1 MIDLAMASVLLLDSD
16 GRAVPFDL
24 EHLRF
29 RIEKALIK
37 AGMPDSEL
45 AADIALSIEFALKSG
60 KKKPDEPLI
69 RGEEVELMT
78 SKVLDDIG
86 YTQAAAIFRETAEHG
101 TLSFLVGITEL
112 RNFINRELPSCGPHL
127 EHITRKVHHTLN
139 SIGAD
144 SAAPALILEL
154 AKHFLLT
161 MKKSETPPHG
171 LEIKFMPGH
180 QVLTTQDIQAQLTD
194 ETALTFLQ
202 NRVLSVQEVDLRVF
216 PVLRFHF
223 RLAGIAG
230 NLTPPITEL
239 ALSPA
244 MIRVAD
250 AMDSI
255 ALAADKAWKLRN
267 PAADIPLKTTL
278 SFDDASIFVRSSM
291 GCSGKEQEERCA
303 ASLAQVLISMTTR
316 RPIRISCR

>member
-1 MIDLAMASVLLLDSD
+1 MIELAMTSILLLDPD
-16 GRAVPFDL
+16 GRAVPFDP
-24 EHLRF
+24 ERLRM
-29 RIEKALIK
+29 RIERALSK
-37 AGMPDSEL
+37 TGTPDSEL

-69 RGEEVELMT
+69 RGAEVELMT

-86 YTQAAAIFRETAEHG
+86 YTQAAAVFRETAEHG
-101 TLSFLVGITEL
+101 TFSFLVEITRL
-112 RNFINRELPSCGPHL
+112 RNFIEQEMPGCGPHL

-139 SIGAD
+139 SIGAN

-161 MKKSETPPHG
+161 MENSETPPPG
-171 LEIKFMPGH
+171 LEIKFMPGK

-194 ETALTFLQ
+194 ETALMFLQ
-202 NRVLSVQEVDLRVF
+202 KRVLSVQEVDLRVF

-230 NLTPPITEL
+230 ELTPPVTEL

-244 MIRVAD
+244 LLRVAD

-255 ALAADKAWKLRN
+255 ALAADKAWEARN
-267 PAADIPLKTTL
+267 PDAEVPLKTTL
-278 SFDDASIFVRSSM
+278 SFDDASIFVRSWM
-291 GCSGKEQEERCA
+291 GCTAYEQEERCA
-303 ASLAQVLISMTTR
+303 ASLAQILVSMTTR
-316 RPIRISCR
+316 RPIHISCR

>member
-1 MIDLAMASVLLLDSD
+1 MIELAMSSILLLDPD
-16 GRAVPFDL
+16 GRAVPFDP
-24 EHLRF
+24 ERLRM
-29 RIEKALIK
+29 RIDRALSG
-37 AGMPDSEL
+37 AGMPDDEL

-69 RGEEVELMT
+69 RAEEVEFMT

-86 YTQAAAIFRETAEHG
+86 YNQAAAIFRETAGHG
-101 TLSFLVGITEL
+101 SSSFLVEVTRL
-112 RNFINRELPSCGPHL
+112 RNFLEKEMPGCGPHL
-127 EHITRKVHHTLN
+127 ELIARKVYHTLN

-161 MKKSETPPHG
+161 MEKNNAVLPG
-171 LEIKFMPGH
+171 LEIKFMPGR
-180 QVLTTQDIQAQLTD
+180 QVLTAQDIQAQLQD
-194 ETALTFLQ
+194 PNALEFLQ
-202 NRVLSVQEVDLRVF
+202 NRVLSVQEVDLRIF

-223 RLAGIAG
+223 RLAGITG
-230 NLTPPITEL
+230 NLTPPVTEL

-244 MIRVAD
+244 LIRIAD

-255 ALAADKAWKLRN
+255 ALAADQAWKKMN
-267 PAADIPLKTTL
+267 PDADTPLKTTV
-278 SFDDASIFVRSSM
+278 SFDDISIFVRSWM
-291 GCSGKEQEERCA
+291 GCTSYEQEERCA
-303 ASLAQVLISMTTR
+303 ASLAQILVSMTAR

>member
-1 MIDLAMASVLLLDSD
+1 MIELAMTSVLLLDSE
-16 GRAVPFDL
+16 GRAIPFDP
-24 EHLRF
+24 EYLRF
-29 RIEKALIK
+29 RIEKALTR

-60 KKKPDEPLI
+60 KKNPDEPLI
-69 RGEEVELMT
+69 RGTEVELMT

-86 YTQAAAIFRETAEHG
+86 YTQAAAIFRETAEYG
-101 TLSFLVGITEL
+101 TLSFLVGIAEL
-112 RNFINRELPSCGPHL
+112 RNFINREMPGCGPHL
-127 EHITRKVHHTLN
+127 EHITRKVYHTLN
-139 SIGAD
+139 TIGAN

-161 MKKSETPPHG
+161 MEKSETPHG
-171 LEIKFMPGH
+171 LEIKFIPGH

-194 ETALTFLQ
+194 EAALTFLQ

-230 NLTPPITEL
+230 DLTPPITEL

-244 MIRVAD
+244 LIRVAD
-250 AMDSI
+250 AMDAI
-255 ALAADKAWKLRN
+255 ALAADKAWKLQN

-278 SFDDASIFVRSSM
+278 SFDDASIFIRSSM
-291 GCSGKEQEERCA
+291 GCAGREQEERCA
-303 ASLAQVLISMTTR
+303 ASLAQVLISMTAR

>member
-1 MIDLAMASVLLLDSD
+1 MIELAMSSILLLDPD
-16 GRAVPFDL
+16 GRAVPFDP
-24 EHLRF
+24 ERLRL
-29 RIEKALIK
+29 RIERALSG
-37 AGMPDSEL
+37 AGMPDDEL

-69 RGEEVELMT
+69 RAEEVELMT

-86 YTQAAAIFRETAEHG
+86 YKQAASIFRKTAEHG
-101 TLSFLVGITEL
+101 TFSFLVEITRL
-112 RNFINRELPSCGPHL
+112 RNFLEKEMPGCGPNL
-127 EHITRKVHHTLN
+127 EHIARKVYHTLH

-161 MKKSETPPHG
+161 TEKTDSALPG
-171 LEIKFMPGH
+171 LEIRFMPGRH
-180 QVLTTQDIQAQLTD
+180 VLTAKDIQAQITD
-194 ETALTFLQ
+194 GSALTFMQ
-202 NRVLSVQEVDLRVF
+202 NRVLTVQEVDLRIF

-230 NLTPPITEL
+230 DLTPPVTEL

-244 MIRVAD
+244 LLKIAD

-255 ALAADKAWKLRN
+255 ALAADQAWKKIN
-267 PAADIPLKTTL
+267 PDAETPLKTTL
-278 SFDDASIFVRSSM
+278 SFDDASIFVRSWM
-291 GCSGKEQEERCA
+291 GCTSYEQEERCA
-303 ASLAQVLISMTTR
+303 ASLAQILVSMTTR